1 MRFAASAAL
10 LAALS
15 GVASGSI
22 TSFVETFDSDA
33 ANWRNSDGS
42 AVLDWFPAGG
52 PDGSAYASGTFNLI
66 NATGGFPPIVIRGQV
81 GFGSSGG
88 AFAGDWIAAGVTG
101 FSFDFRH
108 DLPESIIVTGRF
120 ATPANFPG
128 ASTESSILV
137 APNTWTTVFY
147 DLTEGSSDIISLGG
161 GTYPGIFSNIGNIQ
175 IGFNVPSSLSGQD
188 LVGRFDIDNISI
200 IPAPGAAGVLALGLC
215 GLTGRRR
222 RR

>member
-10 LAALS
+10 LAAMS
-15 GVASGSI
+15 GAASGSI

-66 NATGGFPPIVIRGQV
+66 NATGGFPPTVIRGQL

-88 AFAGDWIAAGVTG
+88 SFAGDWIAAGVTG
-101 FSFDFRH
+101 FSFEFRH
-108 DLPESIIVTGRF
+108 DLPESIVVTGRF

-128 ASTESSILV
+128 ASTESSIQV

-147 DLTEGSSDIISLGG
+147 DLTPGSPDIISLGG
-161 GTYPGIFSNIGNIQ
+161 GTYPAIFSNIGNIQ
-175 IGFNVPSSLSGQD
+175 IGFNVPASLSGQD
-188 LVGRFDIDNISI
+188 LLGRFDIDNIRI
-200 IPAPGAAGVLALGLC
+200 IPAPGAAGMALLAGLSI
-215 GLTGRRR
+215 LRRR
-222 RR
+222 R

>member
-22 TSFVETFDSDA
+22 ASFVETFDDDA
-33 ANWRNSDGS
+33 ASWRNFNSSVD
-42 AVLDWFPAGG
+42 LDWFPSGG
-52 PDGSAYASGTFNLI
+52 PDGSAYASGTYNLI
-66 NATGGFPPIVIRGQV
+66 NSAGSPFPPIVIRGQL

-108 DLPESIIVTGRF
+108 DLPEPIVVTGRF
-120 ATPANFPG
+120 AVPANNAG

-147 DLTEGSSDIISLGG
+147 DLTEGSSDIISFGAG
-161 GTYPGIFSNIGNIQ
+161 SYQQIFSNVGNIQ
-175 IGFNVPSSLSGQD
+175 IGFNVPSNLSGQD
-188 LVGRFDIDNISI
+188 LVGRFDIDNIRI
-200 IPAPGAAGVLALGLC
+200 IPAPGAAGVFVIAGLSV
-215 GLTGRRR
+215 LRRR
-222 RR
+222 R